1 MKLRNLGSSLRGLLS
16 KTDITNDD
24 WLDIEDLLLMADV
37 GSIWTKEIVTNLKKT
52 AQNKSDLIYN
62 LKEQLLIALQ
72 SNQPR
77 ELNLTGTPSVIVMVG
92 VNGVG
97 KTTSMGK
104 LGALLTKQGKS
115 VLFGAAD
122 TFRAAAVSQITTWGE
137 RSGIEVVSKPEG
149 ADPGSVAHDAVSYAK
164 EKNVDVVML
173 DTAGRLHNKKAL
185 MDELGKVVKVAS
197 KLAQVTEILL
207 VIDATI
213 GQNGLTQAKV
223 FAQAVPVTGV
233 VLTKFDGTAK
243 GGIVI
248 SIQQDLGIPV
258 KFVGVGEGISDLM
271 PFEPSWFIQQLL
283 ET

>member
-1 MKLRNLGSSLRGLLS
+1 MKLRNLGSSLRELLS

-24 WLDIEDLLLMADV
+24 WLDIEDLLLMSDV

-52 AQNKSDLIYN
+52 AQNKSDLISN

-104 LGALLTKQGKS
+104 LGALLIKQGKS

-122 TFRAAAVSQITTWGE
+122 TFRAAAVNQITTWGE
-137 RSGIEVVSKPEG
+137 RSGIEVISKPEG

-207 VIDATI
+207 FIDATV
-213 GQNGLTQAKV
+213 GQNGLTQAK
-223 FAQAVPVTGV
+223 